1 MDKVD
6 QRKRN
11 EIFQNRVKQFELKA
25 GSFIINCFPT
35 SIWENTLYKAWS
47 DILGRIIRNN
57 LKIKELLG
65 KYALATQVDD
75 VALFEKNTFLCISSF
90 NNKNIKDNE
99 RYENI
104 CGVMKKF
111 RNTCRMEGKKFNNFL
126 IKNMGTIYYYEE
138 FEKSTYIM
146 VVSSNKK
153 TSLELIKINIQIIK
167 QKFND
172 VINKK

>member
-11 EIFQNRVKQFELKA
+11 EIFENRVKQFELKEDN
-25 GSFIINCFPT
+25 FTIRCFPT
-35 SIWENTLYKAWS
+35 SIWENSLYKAWS
-47 DILGRIIRNN
+47 DILGDIIPNN

-65 KYALATQVDD
+65 KYSIACQVDD

-90 NNKNIKDNE
+90 NIKNIRDNE

-104 CGVMKKF
+104 CGLMKKLK
-111 RNTCRMEGKKFNNFL
+111 NTLRKEGKTINNFL
-126 IKNMGTIYYYEE
+126 LKNIGNIIYYEE

-146 VVSSNKK
+146 VVFSNNK

-167 QKFND
+167 KKFND
-172 VINKK
+172 IINK